1 MGRIKRGLD
10 YFPMSTSFMHDR
22 MVRRIMR
29 REGDSAFATM
39 VETLSY
45 IYAGKGYYI
54 SVGDEFYEELVDSL
68 YSTELDD
75 VKRIIS
81 LSVEYGLFD
90 AGLFRQY
97 NILTSAD
104 IQRQYLFITKRR
116 SSALIEPDYC
126 LLESEEIT
134 SYRSSQSGKSSTD
147 DSLDSECAEAL
158 NGDADHKTA
167 CTVTSSSDS
176 VTMEDE
182 IATSGTQ
189 NKRKQTKINQNKV
202 NHLPNPPQ
210 GGDEGGKYLKSR
222 TAVTQEDIDCLQ
234 PPCDGVQRNFRGLI
248 DNLRLYK
255 VPPSEQYAIILK
267 SNFGAIGNPVW
278 KGFNTIRGSN
288 GKIRL
293 PGHYLLSIIN

>member
-1 MGRIKRGLD
+1 M
-10 YFPMSTSFMHDR
+10 
-22 MVRRIMR
+22 
-29 REGDSAFATM
+29 
-39 VETLSY
+39 
-45 IYAGKGYYI
+45 
-54 SVGDEFYEELVDSL
+54 
-68 YSTELDD
+68 
-75 VKRIIS
+75 
-81 LSVEYGLFD
+81 
-90 AGLFRQY
+90 
-97 NILTSAD
+97 
-104 IQRQYLFITKRR
+104 
-116 SSALIEPDYC
+116 
-126 LLESEEIT
+126 
-134 SYRSSQSGKSSTD
+134 
-147 DSLDSECAEAL
+147 DSECAEAL

-189 NKRKQTKINQNKV
+189 NKRKQIKINQNKV

-234 PPCDGVQRNFRGLI
+234 PPCDGVQRNFRGLT

>member
-29 REGDSAFATM
+29 REGDSAFATL

-158 NGDADHKTA
+158 NL
-167 CTVTSSSDS
+167 S
-176 VTMEDE
+176 
-182 IATSGTQ
+182 
-189 NKRKQTKINQNKV
+189 
-202 NHLPNPPQ
+202 
-210 GGDEGGKYLKSR
+210 
-222 TAVTQEDIDCLQ
+222 
-234 PPCDGVQRNFRGLI
+234 LI
-248 DNLRLYK
+248 H
-255 VPPSEQYAIILK
+255 I
-267 SNFGAIGNPVW
+267 
-278 KGFNTIRGSN
+278 
-288 GKIRL
+288 
-293 PGHYLLSIIN
+293 

>member
-29 REGDSAFATM
+29 REGDSAFATL

-189 NKRKQTKINQNKV
+189 NKRKQTMY
-202 NHLPNPPQ
+202 
-210 GGDEGGKYLKSR
+210 GGNLRGFPTRDSITRRYSPFHCFRPVFSVRGSRRGSKRCPAGRGR
-222 TAVTQEDIDCLQ
+222 TAFWW
-234 PPCDGVQRNFRGLI
+234 RNSMTTGTRST
-248 DNLRLYK
+248 R
-255 VPPSEQYAIILK
+255 
-267 SNFGAIGNPVW
+267 
-278 KGFNTIRGSN
+278 R
-288 GKIRL
+288 
-293 PGHYLLSIIN
+293 